1 MQPADKRRV
10 RIAIF
15 LTGVAALIGVT
26 AHAGAST
33 VVHILGTLRLFGLAT
48 ITLMHLPVIVLM
60 GLAWWCVGR
69 DAGRPSIFIST
80 RLVRDSAAEILP
92 FSQIGGFLCGLRLL
106 ALAGSNVRDG
116 AFTMLA
122 DLILEF
128 SAKLFYTLLGI
139 VVLVWLLPSAQLIRP
154 FSIALICLF
163 TASAAVMFF
172 WDRFKAVLKRLS
184 HWGIRKWAPLRY
196 DENIELSIT
205 HVFDQ
210 NRALQSFAIH
220 VSCWLF
226 GAAEAW
232 VTLRLMGI
240 AVNGAQA
247 LVIDSLVTAFR
258 SLGFLVPAALGVQE
272 AGYVLVCALFGIPPA
287 GAIAFSLSRRARDLL
302 LGLVGLSIWQALEIH
317 ACRRH
322 PQREG

>member
-1 MQPADKRRV
+1 VQPADKRRV

-33 VVHILGTLRLFGLAT
+33 VVHILGTLRLFGLVT
-48 ITLMHLPVIVLM
+48 ITLLHLPVIVLM

-69 DAGRPSIFIST
+69 DAGRPSIFIGT

-205 HVFDQ
+205 H
-210 NRALQSFAIH
+210 
-220 VSCWLF
+220 
-226 GAAEAW
+226 AEAW